1 MEALGAF
8 ASVVAIVG
16 LLRPTANFVK
26 SLRGITS
33 DDGHVAKEIER
44 MASGIQASA
53 NSIDVSLKA
62 LKGHASKLEKMQRAP
77 SEVLQYIIDNKSLD
91 LIVSST
97 ESIRKQMK
105 HTTRDLND
113 TNNRYKIL
121 RKINWLLLD
130 KMEVESL
137 FPEMQLVASSLNLV
151 CPIIGLEINRYLLNK
166 SSGEV
171 AECLKQEIV
180 RRTGSTPRSDR
191 APGNRRSLV
200 LEETFLS
207 PAPPQTPQPSPGP
220 RRPKP
225 HSVPVPREVTS
236 EVTRDTS
243 SSPESSR
250 PHSAVPSSSPQI
262 PDTPATPQSPDVPK
276 SPRIDTSARTVGS
289 REGVVQAIKGHII
302 NNGKAIPVKSA
313 MIDYLGSYNYI
324 SVKTATQLG
333 LDIQELDPGEHSHT
347 HDGAHERILPG
358 KVIGKVTGVE
368 WRKAGWSKSIPVEFL
383 VKDSYRGGM
392 YELVAFGMIFAFDFD
407 AAGGGS

>member
-8 ASVVAIVG
+8 ASVVTIVG
-16 LLRPTANFVK
+16 LIRPTANFVK

-97 ESIRKQMK
+97 ESIRKQMR

-113 TNNRYKIL
+113 TNNRSKIL
-121 RKINWLLLD
+121 RKISWLLLD

-180 RRTGSTPRSDR
+180 YGE
-191 APGNRRSLV
+191 LV
-200 LEETFLS
+200 RHPDLTEHL
-207 PAPPQTPQPSPGP
+207 PS
-220 RRPKP
+220 
-225 HSVPVPREVTS
+225 HSVTVPRGVPS
-236 EVTRDTS
+236 EAIRHTS
-243 SSPESSR
+243 SSPESFR
-250 PHSAVPSSSPQI
+250 PHSAVPSSSPQT

-276 SPRIDTSARTVGS
+276 SPRIDTSARTVGP
-289 REGVVQAIKGHII
+289 REGVVRAIEGHLI
-302 NNGKAIPVKSA
+302 NNGKAMPVKSA
-313 MIDYLGSYNYI
+313 MIDYLGSFNYI

-347 HDGAHERILPG
+347 QDGEHVRILPG
-358 KVIGKVTGVE
+358 KVIGKVTGVG
-368 WRKAGWSKSIPVEFL
+368 WRKSGWRKPIPVEFL
-383 VKDSYRGGM
+383 VKDSYRGRM
-392 YELVAFGMIFAFDFD
+392 YEHVAFGMVFASDFD